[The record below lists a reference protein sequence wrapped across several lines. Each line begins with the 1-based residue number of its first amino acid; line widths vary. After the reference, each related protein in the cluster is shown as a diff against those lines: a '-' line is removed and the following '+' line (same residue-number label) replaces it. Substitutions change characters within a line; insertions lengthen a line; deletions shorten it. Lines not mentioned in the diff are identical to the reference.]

1 MDKQKQVDRLIK
13 EYIGKIRKGRD
24 CQYAKGKLPE
34 AAKVEISNFRPM
46 LWTRRRPRRRNEGQY
61 SGNNPANNDDNG
73 NGGAQEGNDG
83 AQ

>member
-1 MDKQKQVDRLIK
+1 MDKLKQKQVDRLIK

-46 LWTRRRPRRRNEGQY
+46 L
-61 SGNNPANNDDNG
+61 
-73 NGGAQEGNDG
+73 
-83 AQ
+83 

>member
-1 MDKQKQVDRLIK
+1 MTRLNNITELREIMNQFSLLQICLYSSDFQIKLSKMDKQKQKQVDRLIK

-46 LWTRRRPRRRNEGQY
+46 L
-61 SGNNPANNDDNG
+61 
-73 NGGAQEGNDG
+73 
-83 AQ
+83 